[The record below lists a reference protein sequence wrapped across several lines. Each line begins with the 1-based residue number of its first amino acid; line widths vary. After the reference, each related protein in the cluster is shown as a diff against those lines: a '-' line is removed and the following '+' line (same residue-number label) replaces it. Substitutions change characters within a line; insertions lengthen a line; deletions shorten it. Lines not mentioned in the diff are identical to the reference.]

1 MQKKSDLAIIAI
13 MMLGVIGLVVC
24 WAVASTQYQSD
35 GFYESKCCCEHVKV
49 SKDTEEDATTD
60 SAVSLPKE
68 ASETEETVKKTQVVE
83 VREIVKEVPVVVTE
97 REPINEYYEA
107 YCEASKLLE
116 GYSSMPDEDWMD
128 ITQANVETMEQAKG
142 YYDALQNFREVSS
155 VARVDGYEQGIYDTL
170 NN

>member
-1 MQKKSDLAIIAI
+1 MQKKQDLPIIIVMALATICLVLCIVSDFMQI
-13 MMLGVIGLVVC
+13 
-24 WAVASTQYQSD
+24 QND
-35 GFYESKCCCEHVKV
+35 KPKCHCECVK
-49 SKDTEEDATTD
+49 
-60 SAVSLPKE
+60 
-68 ASETEETVKKTQVVE
+68 ASEAAETNVPTDNTVSPPEEIVE
-83 VREIVKEVPVVVTE
+83 IKEVVKEVPVVVTE

-155 VARVDGYEQGIYDTL
+155 VARIDGYEQGVYDTL
-170 NN
+170 NNN